1 VQVLSTQLTG
11 QEQVQQLL
19 TKGVWRKGEE
29 GGLSKAIIFDIQEVD
44 AGRDCATRMPAL
56 PIVTCIGLR
65 ATHATYA
72 RAHKQHTHK
81 KEQAQEQAQQ
91 QAQEQEQEGG

>member
-1 VQVLSTQLTG
+1 
-11 QEQVQQLL
+11 
-19 TKGVWRKGEE
+19 
-29 GGLSKAIIFDIQEVD
+29 
-44 AGRDCATRMPAL
+44 MPAL

>member
-1 VQVLSTQLTG
+1 MSGARGRREVYQKRSFL
-11 QEQVQQLL
+11 
-19 TKGVWRKGEE
+19 
-29 GGLSKAIIFDIQEVD
+29 IFRNEVD
-44 AGRDCATRMPAL
+44 AGRDRATRMPAL